1 MGNPTTLSVQVL
13 GPFAV
18 ARDGVT
24 LPARE
29 LASRKGRTLLKLL
42 VARRG
47 AVVPADVVAETLW
60 GDRPPADPD
69 ANLATLVSRLRSVVG
84 VDTIAGDRRG
94 WRFVAGQRV
103 VVDLDEAERL
113 TAEAEARLE
122 DEPALALAAA
132 GQALDLLGRGPVM
145 ADEPDADWAEPA
157 RREAE
162 RLAGRARRAAW
173 RAALAVGDLGG
184 ALEHARA
191 AVAADPLDETAHRA
205 VMLAHARAGEAAAA
219 LAAYERLR
227 ETLAEELGADP
238 GPETQALHLAL
249 LRGDP
254 LPDAL
259 GDAPGSRAGGRAGP
273 EATGGAAPSGAA
285 GRVGAERATG
295 RAAAGPGPP
304 AGGPR
309 LHAASRAPA
318 RPGEVGVVGR
328 EVELGELAAAW
339 GAGVA
344 RRPGLVLVTGEAGIG
359 KTRLVQEA
367 AELARS
373 TGGLVAQARCY
384 EAERS
389 LFLQPLAEAV
399 RAVALALPPARLA
412 AAAGSAAGPLAELVP
427 EIRRVLDPP
436 PYDRAAP
443 ELERRRSFEAVTAF
457 ARGLA
462 AQQPLLLAVDDLHQA
477 GASTLELLHFLVRR
491 LAGDRLLVVATVRA
505 EEGAEALAALAG
517 AGRVLEL
524 GPLPPPAVAELAR
537 RYGVAEL
544 ATPVLERTRGH
555 TLFVVEALRAAAE
568 GDRQGPAGV
577 PASLR
582 DAVLARVRRTGP
594 EVETLL
600 RAAVVVGAAFDLE
613 VVADLLGVPV
623 EEAAARA
630 ERALAAR
637 LLVEAESGAAY
648 ELANDLVREVLY
660 DSLPRP
666 TRVARH
672 RRLATLLA
680 DRPEAA
686 AGHAAAAG
694 DLPIAAEAW
703 MAAAA
708 RAGRFY
714 ANRDAERLLGGA
726 VAAAVRV
733 LDAGLEVRA
742 RLERG
747 RVRAAL
753 GEYQGA
759 FADQERALRLA
770 AEAGDQRSEAFA
782 LEQLGWTA
790 FYARDSQAA
799 SEVTPRARELAE
811 RAAAAP
817 GAAPSALL
825 LAGRIRHAEG
835 DLQGARAAFDGL
847 LAGEHDAATGAL
859 GRQYLGLLL
868 EHGDQFAEARRGAGR
883 GGGGVPPRQGVP
895 PHAHQQLL
903 RHARQRQP
911 RRPSRRA
918 APPGHHGA
926 PARRRRG
933 PDLPRQGGDHRL
945 LAVARAGRPRPRPRA
960 RRPRG
965 RAGRPG
971 RRRLPPGPARPAGA
985 GRVRH
990 PGRGR
995 GRGRRAAG
1003 AGRRPARPA
1012 LRLPLAGGA
1021 APGRAGQ
1028 PPGPGRR
1035 RAAAR
1040 PGRRLRVGQVPRARA
1055 GLARPAR
1062 AGGPGR
1068 RPGRR
1073 LPARPGRARPGRP
1086 RRPGPHG
1093 RRAPAGPPPRVPGT
1107 RPPGPR
1113 APRRLSR
1120 AHPAGRPR
1128 RPTPRTSPGR
1138 QGRAACGRAATAAIA
1153 SRRTAARS
1161 STRPATPTVAR
1172 R

>member
-1 MGNPTTLSVQVL
+1 MGNPTTFSVQVL

-18 ARDGVT
+18 ARDGVPV
-24 LPARE
+24 PAHE

-42 VARRG
+42 VARGG
-47 AVVPADVVAETLW
+47 AVVPADVIAETLW
-60 GDRPPADPD
+60 GGRPPADPD

-84 VDTIAGDRRG
+84 ADTIAGDRRG
-94 WRFVAGQRV
+94 WRFVAGRRV

-122 DEPALALAAA
+122 DEPALAVAAA
-132 GQALDLLGRGPVM
+132 GQALELLGRGPVM

-238 GPETQALHLAL
+238 GPQTQALHLAL

-254 LPDAL
+254 LP
-259 GDAPGSRAGGRAGP
+259 GDTGDLTPAPHAARPA
-273 EATGGAAPSGAA
+273 ETTG
-285 GRVGAERATG
+285 ATG

-304 AGGPR
+304 GGGPR
-309 LHAASRAPA
+309 LHAASRAA
-318 RPGEVGVVGR
+318 GREGAVGLVGR
-328 EVELGELAAAW
+328 EAELGELAAAW
-339 GAGVA
+339 AAATG

-412 AAAGSAAGPLAELVP
+412 AAAGSAAHPLAELVP
-427 EIRRVLDPP
+427 EIRRVLDLP

-537 RYGVAEL
+537 RYGVAGL
-544 ATPVLERTRGH
+544 AAPVLERTRGH
-555 TLFVVEALRAAAE
+555 TLFAVEALRAAAE
-568 GDRQGPAGV
+568 SDRQGPAGV

-694 DLPIAAEAW
+694 DLPTAAEAW

-708 RAGRFY
+708 QAARFY
-714 ANRDAERLLGGA
+714 ANRDAERLLGEA
-726 VAAAVRV
+726 VAAAVRA
-733 LDAGLEVRA
+733 LDAGLEARA

-747 RVRAAL
+747 RVRTAL

-770 AEAGDQRSEAFA
+770 AEAGDHRTEALA

-799 SEVTPRARELAE
+799 SEVTPRARELAD

-835 DLQGARAAFDGL
+835 DLRGARAAFDGL

-868 EHGDQFAEARRGAGR
+868 EHGDQFAEARRALDEAVEECRRTGAF
-883 GGGGVPPRQGVP
+883 
-895 PHAHQQLL
+895 
-903 RHARQRQP
+903 
-911 RRPSRRA
+911 RA
-918 APPGHHGA
+918 MLTSSFFATLASANLG
-926 PARRRRG
+926 
-933 PDLPRQGGDHRL
+933 DLPGALRRLATMERL
-945 LAVARAGRPRPRPRA
+945 LADVEDPTYHARAATTGSWLWRELGDLGRA
-960 RRPRG
+960 RDLATG
-965 RAGRPG
+965 AVELVGQAGV
-971 RRRLPPGPARPAGA
+971 AS
-985 GRVRH
+985 H
-990 PGRGR
+990 PGLHAQLALAECAIQAGDEAE
-995 GRGRRAAG
+995 AA
-1003 AGRRPARPA
+1003 
-1012 LRLPLAGGA
+1012 RLLE
-1021 APGRAGQ
+1021 
-1028 PPGPGRR
+1028 

-1040 PGRRLRVGQVPRARA
+1040 LDRPFAYRWRVELRLAELASRLDPAAAERLLDLAGAYGSVKYRAL
-1055 GLARPAR
+1055 GLARLGRPEQAARVAGPVGSDYLLAQVAPAPAAR
-1062 AGGPGR
+1062 AALHRMAAALPPDL
-1068 RPGRR
+1068 RPGFLERGR
-1073 LPARPGRARPGRP
+1073 LARELGGN
-1086 RRPGPHG
+1086 
-1093 RRAPAGPPPRVPGT
+1093 
-1107 RPPGPR
+1107 
-1113 APRRLSR
+1113 
-1120 AHPAGRPR
+1120 
-1128 RPTPRTSPGR
+1128 
-1138 QGRAACGRAATAAIA
+1138 
-1153 SRRTAARS
+1153 
-1161 STRPATPTVAR
+1161 
-1172 R
+1172 